1 MNYKLTSTTKNHKTA
16 TILVAVATLAGV
28 LVVASTAGS
37 EHMVFAYKGF
47 VRGFAHTK
55 GDHGKQGIEQP
66 TNLDQN
72 AVCETTGESSPIDS
86 SCTNTA
92 TTDTTNT
99 GGIGTVPGSTGD
111 DKKQTIEQPTIIGGA
126 VCETTGESS
135 PIDSSCTN
143 TATTDTTNTG
153 GIGTVPRKY
162 RRRQK
167 TND

>member
-28 LVVASTAGS
+28 LVGASTAGS

-47 VRGFAHTK
+47 FSGFAHTK

-72 AVCETTGESSPIDS
+72 AVCETAGENSPIDS
-86 SCTNTA
+86 SCINTA

-99 GGIGTVPGSTGD
+99 GGSITS
-111 DKKQTIEQPTIIGGA
+111 
-126 VCETTGESS
+126 
-135 PIDSSCTN
+135 
-143 TATTDTTNTG
+143 NTG
-153 GIGTVPRKY
+153 GSITSNTGGSITSNTSGSITGTIKLPFGGFP
-162 RRRQK
+162 
-167 TND
+167 